1 MLYSFYPLIHPNT
14 HLLSIYYVP
23 GTLLGT
29 AVSRDTKPCTRGAY
43 DCVGAGRKR
52 AETHTGKTSSG
63 ELTVHAVVGCR
74 ASSPPA
80 SLRGVAAWCQRAP
93 GGASRSLCP
102 AASGLPLKPGEAL
115 HAHRG
120 IANGRQVSRAP
131 GSVCPW
137 VANLRCAYTV
147 PQRPPYPAHQPTWA
161 SLPSCL
167 TPAAWASTHAW
178 QPPCWSQTLFS
189 RKSTLR
195 HKTAHIREKIN

>member
-29 AVSRDTKPCTRGAY
+29 AVSGDTKPCTRGAY
-43 DCVGAGRKR
+43 DCAGTGRKR

-80 SLRGVAAWCQRAP
+80 SLWGVAAWCHRAP

-137 VANLRCAYTV
+137 GDKSEVCLHSPSET
-147 PQRPPYPAHQPTWA
+147 
-161 SLPSCL
+161 SLPSSPTNVGFSPFLSHACRL
-167 TPAAWASTHAW
+167 GLPPTHGS
-178 QPPCWSQTLFS
+178 PHVG
-189 RKSTLR
+189 LR
-195 HKTAHIREKIN
+195 LCFRGNPH